1 MVGSAQT
8 TENQA
13 LNNNEKQERKL
24 MGTPKKDKK
33 PAAKVTETGDGVKV
47 VGHRALTTDKDGNM
61 RDATLQEMAAAKGA
75 YITVASK
82 SENGIEVVATYDCCI
97 QHYDN
102 GNIGL
107 FIRTSDS
114 LDDAE
119 VDNPVAKDLSDGI
132 GKNDKLTLVGRG
144 NSIGAAFALT
154 QCYRAYS
161 TPFGQASAYR
171 MVKMTLDKETKLWRG
186 LFVPALAVASM

>member
-1 MVGSAQT
+1 MS
-8 TENQA
+8 
-13 LNNNEKQERKL
+13 
-24 MGTPKKDKK
+24 TPKKEKK

-47 VGHRALTTDKDGNM
+47 VGHRALTTDKDGNV
-61 RDATLQEMAAAKGA
+61 RDATPQEMASAKGA

-82 SENGIEVVATYDCCI
+82 SEDGIEVAATYYCLI

-119 VDNPVAKDLSDGI
+119 VDNPAPKDLGDGV

-144 NSIGAAFALT
+144 NSLGAAFALVN
-154 QCYRAYS
+154 CYRAYG
-161 TPFGQASAYR
+161 TPFGQAFAYR
-171 MVKMTLDKETKLWRG
+171 MVKMTLDRDTKCWHG

>member
-1 MVGSAQT
+1 MS
-8 TENQA
+8 
-13 LNNNEKQERKL
+13 
-24 MGTPKKDKK
+24 TPKKNTATKKAETTTTQKDKG
-33 PAAKVTETGDGVKV
+33 TGTQVIH
-47 VGHRALTTDKDGNM
+47 HRALCTDKDGNT
-61 RDATLQEMAAAKGA
+61 RDATPQEMATAKGA

-82 SENGIEVVATYDCCI
+82 TKDGIEVAATYDCRI

-119 VDNPVAKDLSDGI
+119 VDNPVAKDLGEGV

-144 NSIGAAFALT
+144 NTLGAAFALVN
-154 QCYRAYS
+154 CYRAYG
-161 TPFGQASAYR
+161 TPFGQAFAYR
-171 MVKMTLDKETKLWRG
+171 MVKMTLDRDTKCWHG
-186 LFVPALAVASM
+186 LFVPALAIASM

>member
-1 MVGSAQT
+1 MS
-8 TENQA
+8 
-13 LNNNEKQERKL
+13 
-24 MGTPKKDKK
+24 TPKKNTDTKKAETTTTQKDKG
-33 PAAKVTETGDGVKV
+33 TGTQVIH
-47 VGHRALTTDKDGNM
+47 HRALCTDKDGNT
-61 RDATLQEMAAAKGA
+61 RDATPQAMATAKGA

-82 SENGIEVVATYDCCI
+82 TKDGIEVAATYDCRI

-119 VDNPVAKDLSDGI
+119 VDNPVAKDLGEGV

-144 NSIGAAFALT
+144 NTLGAAFALVN
-154 QCYRAYS
+154 CYRAYG
-161 TPFGQASAYR
+161 TPFGQAFAYR
-171 MVKMTLDKETKLWRG
+171 MVKMTLDRDTKCWHG
-186 LFVPALAVASM
+186 LFVPALAIASM

>member
-1 MVGSAQT
+1 MS
-8 TENQA
+8 
-13 LNNNEKQERKL
+13 
-24 MGTPKKDKK
+24 TPKKNTATKK
-33 PAAKVTETGDGVKV
+33 AETTTTHKDEGTGTHVIH
-47 VGHRALTTDKDGNM
+47 HRALCTDKDGNT
-61 RDATLQEMAAAKGA
+61 RDATPQEMAAAKCA

-82 SENGIEVVATYDCCI
+82 TEDGIEVAATYDCRI

-119 VDNPVAKDLSDGI
+119 VDNPVAKYLGEGV

-144 NSIGAAFALT
+144 NTLGAAFALVN
-154 QCYRAYS
+154 CYRAYG
-161 TPFGQASAYR
+161 TPFGQAFAYR
-171 MVKMTLDKETKLWRG
+171 MVKMTLDRDTKCWHG
-186 LFVPALAVASM
+186 LFVPALAIASM

>member
-1 MVGSAQT
+1 MS
-8 TENQA
+8 
-13 LNNNEKQERKL
+13 
-24 MGTPKKDKK
+24 TPKKEKK

-47 VGHRALTTDKDGNM
+47 VGHRALTTDKDGNV
-61 RDATLQEMAAAKGA
+61 RDATPQEMASAKGA

-82 SENGIEVVATYDCCI
+82 TEDGIEVAATYDCRI

-102 GNIGL
+102 GNIGM

-114 LDDAE
+114 LDDAQ
-119 VDNPVAKDLSDGI
+119 VDNPAPKDLGDGV

-144 NSIGAAFALT
+144 NALGAAFALV
-154 QCYRAYS
+154 QCYRAYG
-161 TPFGQASAYR
+161 TPFGQAFAYR
-171 MVKMTLDKETKLWRG
+171 MVKMTLDRDTKCWHG